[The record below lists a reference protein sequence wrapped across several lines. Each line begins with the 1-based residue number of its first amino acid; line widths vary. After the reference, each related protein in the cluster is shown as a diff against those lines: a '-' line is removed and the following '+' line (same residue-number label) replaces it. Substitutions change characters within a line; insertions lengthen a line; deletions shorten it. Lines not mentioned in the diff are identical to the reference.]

1 MATRSKT
8 MRRMPPEVKAAYSE
22 VEKGVKHLGKA
33 MSEVQQGLRR
43 AEKKIEADARARI
56 RALRQDARMQLAGLK
71 TQRREVSRT
80 LRSLATAAEGSFQD
94 VKRSADVLLA
104 EARTTAASVVE
115 RLRGALGK

>member
-1 MATRSKT
+1 MASRSKT
-8 MRRMPPEVKAAYSE
+8 MRSMPPEVKAAYAE

-43 AEKKIEADARARI
+43 AERKIEADARLRI
-56 RALRQDARMQLAGLK
+56 
-71 TQRREVSRT
+71 RT

-94 VKRSADVLLA
+94 VKRSADTLLA

-115 RLRGALGK
+115 RLRSALGG

>member
-1 MATRSKT
+1 
-8 MRRMPPEVKAAYSE
+8 MPPEVKAAYSE